1 MVNGIISILRIAA
14 FINLIGWM
22 LYMGVVMNAQSS
34 AVKLK
39 LKCAHCGNE
48 FEITKKEL
56 EDAPYKLIDNQVA
69 YQIQCP
75 NCHETDWQMTV
86 RNFSGNTTVKT
97 MNANRKMWQHALWIA
112 ILPAIFAVIFPAG
125 LMVYVPGLVISL
137 IVIKIRNK

>member
-75 NCHETDWQMTV
+75 NCHETD
-86 RNFSGNTTVKT
+86 
-97 MNANRKMWQHALWIA
+97 
-112 ILPAIFAVIFPAG
+112 
-125 LMVYVPGLVISL
+125 
-137 IVIKIRNK
+137 